1 MEIDCIIQLYTFII
15 QLVQEVGK
23 NHIGGNLMTP
33 APKSNTAPPQQI
45 QVRPNEKAGLLSQP
59 KAVWAVFFASIIAFM
74 GLGLVD
80 PILPAI
86 AEQLHASHSEVTL
99 LFTSYNAVMAVAML
113 ITGVISTRLGIKWTL
128 LSGIVIIAVFSAL
141 GGFSNGIWTL
151 VGLRGG
157 WGLGNALFV
166 ATALSAIVS
175 LSNSGT
181 AKAIILYEAAIGLG
195 ISVGPLL
202 GGWLG
207 GMSWRGPFLGVATLM
222 IIAFIGLFI
231 LMPKS
236 TTPTGV
242 KSRSSLLD
250 PFRALKHRSLLVFGI
265 AAALYN
271 FGFFTLLAYAPFVMG
286 LDEHGLGFVFLGWGV
301 LLAITSV
308 FMAPKMTVWFG
319 TIKSM
324 CLMLI
329 LFALLLVVMGIWTST
344 QWVIITA
351 VILAGALLGNN
362 NTLITTAVMNA
373 APVERSTASAA
384 YSFLRFIGGA
394 IAPFTAGKLAE
405 IYNPSV
411 PFLVGGGFVVVS
423 VLFIWMNNKHINHVD
438 NIEIGH

>member
-1 MEIDCIIQLYTFII
+1 MSSTPQSIASTSKPE
-15 QLVQEVGK
+15 VQSS
-23 NHIGGNLMTP
+23 LLTQ
-33 APKSNTAPPQQI
+33 PKS
-45 QVRPNEKAGLLSQP
+45 
-59 KAVWAVFFASIIAFM
+59 VWAVFFACIIAFM

-86 AEQLHASHSEVTL
+86 AEQLHATHSQVTL

-113 ITGVISTRLGIKWTL
+113 ITGMISSRLGIKWTL

-141 GGFSNGIWTL
+141 GGFSNGIWSL
-151 VGLRGG
+151 VSLRGG
-157 WGLGNALFV
+157 CGLGNALFV
-166 ATALSAIVS
+166 ATALAAIVS

-207 GMSWRGPFLGVATLM
+207 AMSWRGPFLGVAVLM
-222 IIAFIGLFI
+222 VVAFIGLI
-231 LMPKS
+231 LLMPKS
-236 TTPTGV
+236 QQNQQSNQAKT
-242 KSRSSLLD
+242 SILD

-286 LDEHGLGFVFLGWGV
+286 LDEHGLGFVFLGWGI

-308 FMAPKMTVWFG
+308 FMAPELQARFG

-324 CLMLI
+324 CAMLVLFGI
-329 LFALLLVVMGIWTST
+329 LLFVMGTWTSS
-344 QWVIITA
+344 QAVIITC
-351 VILAGALLGNN
+351 VIAAGALLGNN

-373 APVERSTASAA
+373 APVQRSTASAA

-394 IAPFTAGKLAE
+394 IAPFMAGKLAE

-411 PFLVGGGFVVVS
+411 PFIVGGGFVIIS
-423 VLFIWMNNKHINHVD
+423 VLFILLNKKHINHVD
-438 NIEIGH
+438 DVELGH

>member
-1 MEIDCIIQLYTFII
+1 MSSTTSSVESFPTNSASS
-15 QLVQEVGK
+15 K
-23 NHIGGNLMTP
+23 GNRST
-33 APKSNTAPPQQI
+33 
-45 QVRPNEKAGLLSQP
+45 QP

-86 AEQLHASHSEVTL
+86 ADKLHASQSQVTL

-113 ITGVISTRLGIKWTL
+113 ITGMISSRLGIKWTL
-128 LSGIVIIAVFSAL
+128 LCGIVIIAVFSAL
-141 GGFSNGIWTL
+141 GGFSNDIWAL

-166 ATALSAIVS
+166 ATALAAIVS

-207 GMSWRGPFLGVATLM
+207 AISWRGPFLGVATLM
-222 IIAFIGLFI
+222 VVAFIGLFL
-231 LMPKS
+231 LMPK
-236 TTPTGV
+236 TEY
-242 KSRSSLLD
+242 KRSEKQKTSLLD
-250 PFRALKHRSLLVFGI
+250 PFRALKHRSLLTFGI
-265 AAALYN
+265 TAALYN

-286 LDEHGLGFVFLGWGV
+286 LDEHGLGYVFLGWGV

-308 FMAPKMTVWFG
+308 FMAPKLQKWFG

-324 CLMLI
+324 AAMLL
-329 LFALLLVVMGIWTST
+329 LFALLLFAMGIWTST
-344 QWVIITA
+344 QWVIIAA

-405 IYNPSV
+405 LYNPSV
-411 PFLVGGGFVVVS
+411 PFLVGGGFVVLS
-423 VLFIWMNNKHINHVD
+423 VIFILMNNKHVKHVD
-438 NIEIGH
+438 NAEVGH

>member
-1 MEIDCIIQLYTFII
+1 MAASSQSITSSANELT
-15 QLVQEVGK
+15 G
-23 NHIGGNLMTP
+23 
-33 APKSNTAPPQQI
+33 AKSSILN
-45 QVRPNEKAGLLSQP
+45 QP
-59 KAVWAVFFASIIAFM
+59 RSVWAVFFACIIAFM

-86 AEQLHASHSEVTL
+86 AKQLHASQSQVTL

-113 ITGVISTRLGIKWTL
+113 ITGMISSRLGIKWTL
-128 LSGIVIIAVFSAL
+128 ITGIIIIAIFSAL
-141 GGFSNGIWTL
+141 GGLSNGIWTL

-166 ATALSAIVS
+166 ATALAAIVS
-175 LSNSGT
+175 LSTGGT

-207 GMSWRGPFLGVATLM
+207 AMSWRGPFLGVAALM
-222 IIAFIGLFI
+222 IIAFFGLLL
-231 LMPKS
+231 LMPK
-236 TTPTGV
+236 TENQNKNQV
-242 KSRSSLLD
+242 KTSLLD
-250 PFRALKHRSLLVFGI
+250 PFRALKHRSLLIFGI

-286 LDEHGLGFVFLGWGV
+286 LDEHGLGFVFLGWGI
-301 LLAITSV
+301 LLAFTSV
-308 FMAPKMTVWFG
+308 FMAPKLQERFG

-324 CLMLI
+324 CAMLI
-329 LFALLLVVMGIWTST
+329 LFALVLLTMGIWTQT
-344 QWVIITA
+344 QWVIIA
-351 VILAGALLGNN
+351 SVIVAGALLGNN
-362 NTLITTAVMNA
+362 NTLITTAVMNS

-394 IAPFTAGKLAE
+394 IAPYFAGRLAE

-411 PFLVGGGFVVVS
+411 PFITGAGFVLLAVI
-423 VLFIWMNNKHINHVD
+423 FIWFNTRHIQHVD
-438 NIEIGH
+438 EAGAGH

>member
-1 MEIDCIIQLYTFII
+1 
-15 QLVQEVGK
+15 
-23 NHIGGNLMTP
+23 MTS
-33 APKSNTAPPQQI
+33 KTQKEGS
-45 QVRPNEKAGLLSQP
+45 LLAQP

-86 AEQLHASHSEVTL
+86 ANKLNATPSQVTL

-113 ITGVISTRLGIKWTL
+113 ITGTVSSRIGIKWTL
-128 LSGIVIIAVFSAL
+128 LTGIVIIALFSAL
-141 GGFSNGIWTL
+141 GGLSNDIWTL

-166 ATALSAIVS
+166 ATALAAIVS

-207 GMSWRGPFLGVATLM
+207 AISWRGPFLGVATLM
-222 IIAFIGLFI
+222 VIAFIGLST
-231 LMPKS
+231 LMPK
-236 TTPTGV
+236 TNTHAV
-242 KSRSSLLD
+242 KSKTSLLD

-265 AAALYN
+265 AAGLYN

-286 LDEHGLGFVFLGWGV
+286 LDEHGLGFVFLGWGI

-308 FMAPKMTVWFG
+308 FMAPKLQQWLG

-324 CLMLI
+324 CIMLS

-344 QWVIITA
+344 QWVVIAA

-384 YSFLRFIGGA
+384 YSFLRFLGGA
-394 IAPFTAGKLAE
+394 VAPFMAGKLAE
-405 IYNPSV
+405 VYNPNL
-411 PFLVGGGFVVVS
+411 PFFIGAVFVFIS
-423 VLFIWMNNKHINHVD
+423 VLFIWFNYKHVKHVD
-438 NIEIGH
+438 YVESTH

>member
-1 MEIDCIIQLYTFII
+1 MSVRTQSA
-15 QLVQEVGK
+15 
-23 NHIGGNLMTP
+23 P
-33 APKSNTAPPQQI
+33 ATQA
-45 QVRPNEKAGLLSQP
+45 KALSATGVNPSLLKQP
-59 KAVWAVFFASIIAFM
+59 KAVWAVFFACIIAFM

-86 AEQLHASHSEVTL
+86 AKQLDASQSEVTL

-113 ITGVISTRLGIKWTL
+113 ITGAISSRIGVKWTL
-128 LSGIVIIAVFSAL
+128 LTGIIIIALFSAL
-141 GGFSNGIWTL
+141 GGASNNIWGL

-166 ATALSAIVS
+166 ATSLAAIVS

-222 IIAFIGLFI
+222 VIAFIGLSI

-236 TTPTGV
+236 NSNTTV
-242 KSRSSLLD
+242 KTKTSILD
-250 PFRALKHRSLLVFGI
+250 PFRALKHRSLLTFGI

-271 FGFFTLLAYAPFVMG
+271 FGFFTLLAYAPFVLG
-286 LDEHGLGFVFLGWGV
+286 LDEHGLGFVFLGWGL
-301 LLAITSV
+301 LLAVTSV
-308 FMAPKMTVWFG
+308 FMAPKLQQAFG

-324 CLMLI
+324 SLMLV
-329 LFALLLVVMGIWTST
+329 LFALLLLVMGIWTST
-344 QWVIITA
+344 QWVVIAA

-362 NTLITTAVMNA
+362 NTLITTAVMNS

-384 YSFLRFIGGA
+384 YSFLRFLGGA
-394 IAPFTAGKLAE
+394 IAPFLAGKLAE
-405 IYNPSV
+405 WYNPHV
-411 PFLVGGGFVVVS
+411 PFIVGATFVLIS
-423 VLFIWMNNKHINHVD
+423 VLFIGMNHKHVKHVD
-438 NIEIGH
+438 QSGAGH

>member
-1 MEIDCIIQLYTFII
+1 MSVRTQS
-15 QLVQEVGK
+15 
-23 NHIGGNLMTP
+23 
-33 APKSNTAPPQQI
+33 APVTQAKALSTAGVNPS
-45 QVRPNEKAGLLSQP
+45 LLKQP
-59 KAVWAVFFASIIAFM
+59 KAVWAVFFACIIAFM

-86 AEQLHASHSEVTL
+86 AKQLNASQSEVTL

-113 ITGVISTRLGIKWTL
+113 ITGAISSRIGVKWTL
-128 LSGIVIIAVFSAL
+128 LTGIIIIALFSAL
-141 GGFSNGIWTL
+141 GGASNNIWAL

-166 ATALSAIVS
+166 ATSLAAIVS

-222 IIAFIGLFI
+222 VIAFIGLSI

-236 TTPTGV
+236 NSKATV
-242 KSRSSLLD
+242 KTKTSLLD
-250 PFRALKHRSLLVFGI
+250 PFRALKHRSLLTFGI

-271 FGFFTLLAYAPFVMG
+271 FGFFTLLAYAPFVLG
-286 LDEHGLGFVFLGWGV
+286 LDEHGLGFVFLGWGL
-301 LLAITSV
+301 LLAVTSV
-308 FMAPKMTVWFG
+308 FMAPKLQQAFG

-324 CLMLI
+324 SLMLV
-329 LFALLLVVMGIWTST
+329 LFALLLLVMGIWTST
-344 QWVIITA
+344 QWVVITA

-362 NTLITTAVMNA
+362 NTLITTAVMNS

-384 YSFLRFIGGA
+384 YSFLRFLGGA
-394 IAPFTAGKLAE
+394 IAPFLAGKLAE
-405 IYNPSV
+405 WYNPHV
-411 PFLVGGGFVVVS
+411 PFIVGAAFVLIS
-423 VLFIWMNNKHINHVD
+423 VLFIGMNHKHVKHVD
-438 NIEIGH
+438 QAGASH

>member
-1 MEIDCIIQLYTFII
+1 MSSSQSVSADST
-15 QLVQEVGK
+15 K
-23 NHIGGNLMTP
+23 NNL
-33 APKSNTAPPQQI
+33 NTKTEAS
-45 QVRPNEKAGLLSQP
+45 LLKQP
-59 KAVWAVFFASIIAFM
+59 KAVWAVFFAGIIAFM

-86 AEQLHASHSEVTL
+86 AEKLHASQSQVTL

-113 ITGVISTRLGIKWTL
+113 VTGMISSRLGIKWTL
-128 LSGIVIIAVFSAL
+128 ILGIVIIAIFSCL
-141 GGFSNGIWTL
+141 GGLSNGIWSL

-166 ATALSAIVS
+166 ATALAAIVS

-207 GMSWRGPFLGVATLM
+207 AMSWRGPFLGVAVLM
-222 IIAFIGLFI
+222 IIAFFGIFI
-231 LMPKS
+231 LMPKNTS
-236 TTPTGV
+236 MNTTNTV
-242 KSRSSLLD
+242 KSKTSLAD
-250 PFRALKHRSLLVFGI
+250 PFRALKHRSLLVLGI

-286 LDEHGLGFVFLGWGV
+286 LDEHGLGFVFLGWGI
-301 LLAITSV
+301 LLAVTSV
-308 FMAPKMTVWFG
+308 FMAPRLQERFG
-319 TIKSM
+319 TVKSM
-324 CLMLI
+324 CAMLT
-329 LFALLLVVMGIWTST
+329 LFAVVLVAMGIWTTT
-344 QWVIITA
+344 QWVIIAA
-351 VILAGALLGNN
+351 VIFAGALLGNN

-405 IYNPSV
+405 IFNPSV
-411 PFLVGGGFVVVS
+411 PFLVGAGFVLVS
-423 VLFIWMNNKHINHVD
+423 VLFIWFNNKHVHHVD
-438 NIEIGH
+438 AMGSGH

>member
-1 MEIDCIIQLYTFII
+1 MSSTSQSVASGSAKGSSIE
-15 QLVQEVGK
+15 K
-23 NHIGGNLMTP
+23 NE
-33 APKSNTAPPQQI
+33 SS
-45 QVRPNEKAGLLSQP
+45 LLKQP
-59 KAVWAVFFASIIAFM
+59 KAVWAVFFACIIAFM

-86 AEQLHASHSEVTL
+86 AEKLHASQSQVTL

-113 ITGVISTRLGIKWTL
+113 ITGMISSRLGIKWTL
-128 LSGIVIIAVFSAL
+128 MVGIVIIAVFSAL
-141 GGFSNGIWTL
+141 GGSSNGIWAL

-166 ATALSAIVS
+166 ATALAAIVS

-207 GMSWRGPFLGVATLM
+207 AMSWRGPFLGVASLM
-222 IIAFIGLFI
+222 VIAFFGLLI
-231 LMPKS
+231 LMPKATS
-236 TTPTGV
+236 QNTVQTKT
-242 KSRSSLLD
+242 SLAD

-271 FGFFTLLAYAPFVMG
+271 FGFFTLLAFAPFVMG
-286 LDEHGLGFVFLGWGV
+286 LDEHGLGYVFLGWGI
-301 LLAITSV
+301 LLAVTSV
-308 FMAPKMTVWFG
+308 FMAPKLQARFG

-324 CLMLI
+324 CAMLT
-329 LFALLLVVMGIWTST
+329 LFALVLVAMGIWTTT
-344 QWVIITA
+344 QWVIIAA
-351 VILAGALLGNN
+351 VIVAGALLGNN

-373 APVERSTASAA
+373 APVQRSTASAA

-394 IAPFTAGKLAE
+394 IAPYTAGKLAE

-411 PFLVGGGFVVVS
+411 PFIVGAGFVLVS
-423 VLFIWMNNKHINHVD
+423 VLFIWFNAKHIKHVD
-438 NIEIGH
+438 DVGAGH